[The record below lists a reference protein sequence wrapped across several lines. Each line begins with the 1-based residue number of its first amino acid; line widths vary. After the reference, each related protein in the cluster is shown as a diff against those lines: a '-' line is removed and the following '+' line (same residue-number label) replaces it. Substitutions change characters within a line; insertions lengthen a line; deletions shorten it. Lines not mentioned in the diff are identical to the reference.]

1 MSRLKRTGG
10 LRDVRKRDVT
20 MEPGSPK
27 ETKLEKSNA
36 GSNNVVPTIRA
47 TVTFPAT
54 HQFTYELANY
64 IKDVDDSLPPGGKA
78 PKPAEIFRSFL
89 DKHDTELSEMLKNHL
104 SDWQR

>member
-10 LRDVRKRDVT
+10 LRDVRKQDVT

-27 ETKLEKSNA
+27 KPKLERSNA
-36 GSNNVVPTIRA
+36 GSQHVVPTIRA

-64 IKDVDDSLPPGGKA
+64 IKDVEDSLPPGGKA
-78 PKPAEIFRSFL
+78 PKPAEIFRSLL
-89 DKHDTELSEMLKNHL
+89 DKYDSELSEMLKSHL
-104 SDWQR
+104 SEWQR